1 MYDVLFLDRAH
12 GEKVLGRGLARDDAC
27 NLARVE
33 SQRRGVGRMFLA
45 GSELAT
51 TGELVVIVE
60 SVQHA
65 A

>member
-12 GEKVLGRGLARDDAC
+12 GEQVLASGLDHDDAC
-27 NLARVE
+27 AVARAE

-45 GSELAT
+45 GSDV
-51 TGELVVIVE
+51 GDRRDMVVIVE
-60 SVQHA
+60 SAAHA